1 MNLPHCFPRVRPG
14 SLHIVPVVAL
24 LLVRLVWPSQS
35 QSQGYDVCP
44 SGCPYTSIQSAIAA
58 AAPGATV
65 RIGPGT
71 FHEDIT
77 LRPRVSL
84 LGAGAEAT
92 IIDGSGN
99 QSVVTAADSAIDQ
112 ATVMEGLSITG
123 GIAARGGGVSVR
135 NGAGP
140 TLRRVLIHGNRADEW
155 GGGVAVVASSLLLDQ
170 VTLRANQANGGAA
183 LAVVNQSQVTLRAST
198 VENHT
203 SVGVRNSGAIYV
215 FTQGHLSIE
224 QSIIRANRSLNGGGL
239 RVQTGS
245 TVAIAGGRFE
255 GNSAVDIGG
264 AIDVSSATLTIDGV
278 TFAGNSAA
286 YGGAVSLSRS
296 TVSLSNCV
304 FQDNQAQTLGG
315 ALRIH
320 TEMDIELR
328 HCQFLRNRAIAGN
341 GGAVHGEQNSVHIFD
356 SIFDSNEAVEGAA
369 VFLLRPINALIQNSV
384 VFNNQAASGAGIQTS
399 GGRVRLANNTIR
411 HNVASDFGGGLV
423 LTDDAYG
430 EVDSNLV
437 HDNSAG
443 IDGGGIVVQYNSTG
457 LLSNNVIRANQ
468 TSEAGG
474 GIKIYNYANPT
485 LHNNYLEG
493 NRARDGAAIQIEKFS
508 HPILEGN
515 RFVAN
520 LATHYG
526 GGVVINIDANPTLR
540 YNLFKDNQAGI
551 SGGGVV
557 VNDNSRPLIE
567 QNFIAGNSA
576 QVGGGILV
584 MNDNRSVIANN
595 MISGNSATQL
605 GGGIHLTD
613 SNATVAGNQILAN
626 QAGSQGG
633 GILIHNL
640 TATLSNNLISRN
652 RAGAA
657 GAGVFIASARPT
669 LRYNTIADNGRN
681 ENGDGILLTYG
692 SAPSLFYNIISGNDY
707 GIRSDSAQPGQSER
721 NALHDNRLGNYHG
734 VVQPGPS
741 DLLVNPQHV
750 QGPLGPY
757 YLAQSAAGQASTSP
771 LVDASG
777 ETAAAAGLSQR
788 TTRTDGVADQG
799 LADIGFH
806 YEIRSI
812 SAFLPLVHATR

>member
-1 MNLPHCFPRVRPG
+1 MNLLHCFPKVHPG
-14 SLHIVPVVAL
+14 ARHMASAIAVLLAL
-24 LLVRLVWPSQS
+24 LAWPSWSQS
-35 QSQGYDVCP
+35 QSYDVCP
-44 SGCPYTSIQSAIAA
+44 SGCPYTVIQSAIAA

-71 FHEDIT
+71 YHEDIT

-84 LGAGAEAT
+84 LGAGAGT
-92 IIDGSGN
+92 TVIDGSGS
-99 QSVVTAADSAIDQ
+99 QSVITASDSAIDPT
-112 ATVMEGLSITG
+112 TVVEELSITG
-123 GIAARGGGVSVR
+123 GNAARGGGVTVR

-155 GGGVAVVASSLLLDQ
+155 GGGVAVVASRLLLDQ
-170 VTLRANQANGGAA
+170 VTLRSNQASGGAA

-203 SVGVRNSGAIYV
+203 SVATRNSGAIYV

-224 QSIIRANRSLNGGGL
+224 QSTIRANRSLNGGGL
-239 RVQTGS
+239 QIQTGS
-245 TVAIAGGRFE
+245 TVTITGGRFE

-264 AIDVSSATLTIDGV
+264 AINVSSATLTIDGV
-278 TFAGNSAA
+278 TFAGNSAT

-304 FQDNQAQTLGG
+304 FQDNQAQTLAG

-320 TEMDIELR
+320 TEMEVEL
-328 HCQFLRNRAIAGN
+328 HNCQFLRNRAIAGN
-341 GGAVHGEQNSVHIFD
+341 GGAIHSEQNSMQIFD
-356 SIFDSNEAVEGAA
+356 SVFDGNQAVEGAA
-369 VFLLRPINALIQNSV
+369 VFMLHPIDALIQNNL
-384 VFNNQAASGAGIQTS
+384 VFNNRAASGAGIQAS
-399 GGRVRLANNTIR
+399 GGRVYLANNTIR
-411 HNVASDFGGGLV
+411 HNVASSFGGGLV
-423 LTDDAYG
+423 LTDGAFG

-443 IDGGGIVVQYNSTG
+443 IDGGGIVVQYNATG

-485 LHNNYLEG
+485 LRNNYLEG

-508 HPILEGN
+508 HPVLEGN

-540 YNLFKDNQAGI
+540 FNLFKDNQAGI

-557 VNDNSRPLIE
+557 VNDNSRPVID
-567 QNFIAGNSA
+567 QNFIVGNSA

-584 MNDNRSVIANN
+584 MNDNRSVITNN
-595 MISGNSATQL
+595 VITGNNGTQL

-626 QAGSQGG
+626 QAGIQGG
-633 GILIHNL
+633 GVLVHNL
-640 TATLSNNLISRN
+640 TATLANNLISRN
-652 RAGAA
+652 RAGIA
-657 GAGVFIASARPT
+657 GAGVFIASAQPT
-669 LRYNTIADNGRN
+669 LRFNTISDNGRN

-692 SAPSLFYNIISGNDY
+692 SAPALLYNIISGNDY
-707 GIRSDSAQPGQSER
+707 GIRSDSAHPGQSVR

-734 VVQPGPS
+734 VIQPGPS

-750 QGPLGPY
+750 RGPLGPY
-757 YLAQSAAGQASTSP
+757 YLAQSAAGQGSTSP
-771 LVDASG
+771 LIDASG

-788 TTRTDGVADQG
+788 TTRTDGVVDQG
-799 LADIGFH
+799 LADLGFH
-806 YEIRSI
+806 YEIQPV
-812 SAFLPLVHATR
+812 SAFLPLVHITR